1 LQKNLGLYSER
12 IGCASIICNSANVKK
27 SIQTQL
33 NSIARAMYSNP
44 PSHGA
49 YIVNKILNNN
59 ENKQHWIKEMKA
71 MSDRIKK
78 MRSLLRSKLEELNTP
93 GTWNHITDQIG
104 MFCYTGLTSE
114 QCELLMSKHHIY
126 LLKTG
131 RISMP
136 GINTKNVDYVAAAF
150 NDVIGSKSQKSK
162 L

>member
-1 LQKNLGLYSER
+1 
-12 IGCASIICNSANVKK
+12 
-27 SIQTQL
+27 
-33 NSIARAMYSNP
+33 
-44 PSHGA
+44 
-49 YIVNKILNNN
+49 
-59 ENKQHWIKEMKA
+59 
-71 MSDRIKK
+71 
-78 MRSLLRSKLEELNTP
+78 
-93 GTWNHITDQIG
+93 